1 MPSFLAELRRRNVF
15 KVSVAYT
22 ILSWML
28 IRMVSALTPALGTG
42 DRVIQIF
49 TLLLI
54 LCFPV
59 IVLFAW
65 AYEFTPEGFK
75 LTSNVEKTNSITA
88 ETGRKLNYL
97 LLALVALAM
106 AVFIVENFL

>member
-1 MPSFLAELRRRNVF
+1 MRVLGELRRRNVF
-15 KVSVAYT
+15 KVSVAYA

-28 IRMVSALTPALGTG
+28 VRLIDVLTPALGAG
-42 DRVIQIF
+42 ERAMQIT

-54 LCFPV
+54 LGFPV

-65 AYEFTPEGFK
+65 SYEITPDGFRP
-75 LTSNVEKTNSITA
+75 TSHVEKTKSITA

-97 LLALVALAM
+97 LLALLALAT
-106 AVFIVENFL
+106 AVVIAENFA